1 MHDLAKVI
9 DDVSE
14 VYAELPFLMFPDG
27 DDVVRQIP
35 YRQFAGA
42 VRRWS
47 AFLKGHGVKPGDRV
61 GFITPKSPYQILA
74 FYASWWCGAI
84 AVPICEA
91 LGDLEMGFII
101 RDSEPSIMLSDGSMH
116 AKVAAN
122 CGDIPLFRFE
132 DLPGWD
138 GEDVDLPRHPNQ
150 SDDIA
155 ALIYTSGSTG
165 MPKGVMLTHRN
176 LQVNAQGAKDAYEL
190 TPGERLISLLP
201 YWHSYALVTEVV
213 CIAIGGATT
222 VVPKDKR
229 DFRKNISN
237 YKPTIMLVV
246 PRIAD
251 ALKAGI
257 EKRIAE
263 SPPKVQSIFA
273 KAVYNA
279 SRIFT
284 AGVRLDGGLLRM
296 FTHHA
301 FYDPL
306 VFRKI
311 RKNFGG
317 RLRFFVSGGAPL
329 DMDSQIFFKYIGI
342 PMYQGYGLTESS
354 PVISSDLPER
364 HKVGSAGPLWPW
376 LQPEQGGDWTFKDEQ
391 GNLGKDLKGELLV
404 KGDCVMKGYWRH
416 QDVSAKT
423 LKDGWLHTGDMG
435 YVDEDGFLYLDG
447 RQGNMIV
454 LFGGEKLHPE
464 HVEEEV
470 KQSPLVT
477 ECMVFGEKCKNVYAA
492 VNVDPDLAKDVSPD
506 ELKSRLRKEVAERT
520 KHLASYQKPKDVIV
534 LPEWSPEDGTLTVTL
549 KIRRHKIWEVYGK
562 EMREFLARNGEEVA
576 TRQDVAIASSRIME
590 TLGRQN

>member
-1 MHDLAKVI
+1 MYDLAKLI
-9 DDVSE
+9 DDSSQTF
-14 VYAELPFLMFPDG
+14 AECTFLVFPEGNDSIR
-27 DDVVRQIP
+27 DVTFA
-35 YRQFAGA
+35 QFGKA
-42 VRRWS
+42 VRRWVGV
-47 AFLKGHGVKPGDRV
+47 LREKGVKPGDRV
-61 GFITPKSPYQILA
+61 GFVTPKSPYQILS
-74 FYASWWCGAI
+74 FYACWWMGAI

-101 RDSEPSIMLSDGSMH
+101 RDSEPILMLSDDSMH
-116 AKVAAN
+116 DKVAGN
-122 CGDIPLFRFE
+122 CGDLPLCRFE

-138 GEDVDLPRHPNQ
+138 GEDVEALRHENG
-150 SDDIA
+150 DDDVA

-165 MPKGVMLTHRN
+165 MPKGVMLTHKN
-176 LQVNAQGAKDAYEL
+176 LQVNAVGAVRAYNVC
-190 TPGERLISLLP
+190 TGERLISLLP

-213 CIAIGGATT
+213 AIAAGGGTT

-229 DFRKNISN
+229 DFRRNIAH

-263 SPPKVQSIFA
+263 SSDRVKGIFE
-273 KAVYNA
+273 KATFNA

-284 AGVRLDGGLLRM
+284 AGPRIDGGLLRM
-296 FTHHA
+296 VTHHA
-301 FYDPL
+301 FFDPL

-317 RLRFFVSGGAPL
+317 KLRFFVSGGAPL

-354 PVISSDLPER
+354 PVISSDLPEN
-364 HKVGSAGPLWPW
+364 HKVGSAGPLWDW
-376 LQPEQGGDWTFKDEQ
+376 LKPENGGDWTFKDEN

-423 LKDGWLHTGDMG
+423 LEDGWLHTGDVG
-435 YVDEDGFLYLDG
+435 HVDDDGFLFLDG

-470 KQSPLVT
+470 KQCSLVT
-477 ECMVFGEKCKNVYAA
+477 ECMVFGEKCKNVYVA
-492 VNVDPDLAKDVSPD
+492 VNVDSELAEGMSDD
-506 ELKSRLRKEVAERT
+506 ELKSELKKQISERC
-520 KHLASYQKPKDVIV
+520 KHLASYQKPKDVLV
-534 LPEWSPEDGTLTVTL
+534 LPEWTPEEGTLTVTL
-549 KIRRHKIWEVYGK
+549 KIRRHKIWETFGK
-562 EMREFLARNGEEVA
+562 ELRDFLTKNGEEVA
-576 TRQDVAIASSRIME
+576 TRKDVAIASSKIME
-590 TLGRQN
+590 SLGRA

>member
-1 MHDLAKVI
+1 MYDLAKLI
-9 DDVSE
+9 EESSQAHADATFLLF
-14 VYAELPFLMFPDG
+14 AEGNDEIRQVPFG
-27 DDVVRQIP
+27 
-35 YRQFAGA
+35 QFGAA
-42 VRRWS
+42 VRRWGR
-47 AFLKGHGVKPGDRV
+47 FLIDQGVQPGDRV
-61 GFITPKSPYQILA
+61 AFVTPKSPYQILA
-74 FYASWWCGAI
+74 FYSCWWIGAI

-101 RDSEPSIMLSDGSMH
+101 RDSEPRLMLTDQSMQRQ
-116 AKVAAN
+116 VAGN
-122 CGDIPLFRFE
+122 CGDIRQFRFD
-132 DLPGWD
+132 DLPGWE
-138 GEDVDLPRHPNQ
+138 GEDLDLPRHSNG
-150 SDDIA
+150 DDDVA

-176 LQVNAQGAKDAYEL
+176 LQANAAGAVTAYQVK
-190 TPGERLISLLP
+190 PGERLISLLP

-213 CIAIGGATT
+213 CIAMCGATT
-222 VVPKDKR
+222 AIPKDKR
-229 DFRKNISN
+229 DFRKNIAA
-237 YKPTIMLVV
+237 YQPTIMLVV

-257 EKRIAE
+257 EKRISE
-263 SPPKVQSIFA
+263 SSDRVKGIFE
-273 KAVYNA
+273 KATYNA

-284 AGVRLDGGLLRM
+284 AGPRIDGGLLRM

-317 RLRFFVSGGAPL
+317 KLRFFVSGGAPL

-364 HKVGSAGPLWPW
+364 HKVGSAGPLWSW
-376 LQPEQGGDWTFKDEQ
+376 LTPEEGGDWTFKDEH
-391 GNLGKDLKGELLV
+391 GNLGKELKGELLV
-404 KGDCVMKGYWRH
+404 KGACVMKGYWRH
-416 QDVSAKT
+416 QDESAKT

-435 YVDEDGFLYLDG
+435 YVDDDGFLFLDG

-470 KQSPLVT
+470 KQCSLVT
-477 ECMVFGEKCKNVYAA
+477 ECMVFGEKCKNVYVA
-492 VNVDPDLAKDVSPD
+492 VNVDPELAEGLSPE
-506 ELKSRLRKEVAERT
+506 ELKTRLKKEIAERC
-520 KHLASYQKPKDVIV
+520 KHLASYQKPKDVMV

-549 KIRRHKIWEVYGK
+549 KIRRHKIWEKFGK
-562 EMREFLARNGEEVA
+562 ELRDFLAGNGEEVA
-576 TRQDVAIASSRIME
+576 TRTDVSIASSKIME
-590 TLGRQN
+590 SLGRA

>member
-1 MHDLAKVI
+1 MYDLAKLLEDSSQTFADSTFLVFPEGKDGI
-9 DDVSE
+9 RDVS
-14 VYAELPFLMFPDG
+14 FGGFG
-27 DDVVRQIP
+27 Q
-35 YRQFAGA
+35 A
-42 VRRWS
+42 VRRWGCM
-47 AFLKGHGVKPGDRV
+47 LKDAGVGPGDRV
-61 GFITPKSPYQILA
+61 GFITPKSPYQILT
-74 FYASWWCGAI
+74 FYACWWIGAI

-101 RDSEPSIMLSDGSMH
+101 RDSEPKLMLSDDSMQR
-116 AKVAAN
+116 KVAAL
-122 CGDIPLFRFE
+122 CGDIPLRQFE
-132 DLPGWD
+132 QLPGWD
-138 GEDVDLPRHPNQ
+138 GDDVDLPRHPN
-150 SDDIA
+150 SDDDVA

-165 MPKGVMLTHRN
+165 MPKGVMLTHKN
-176 LQVNAQGAKDAYEL
+176 FQVNAAGAVEAYEVRD
-190 TPGERLISLLP
+190 GERLISLLP
-201 YWHSYALVTEVV
+201 YWHSYALTTEVV
-213 CIAIGGATT
+213 AIMMGGATT

-229 DFRKNISN
+229 DFRKNIAA

-263 SPPKVQSIFA
+263 SSDRVKTIFE
-273 KAVYNA
+273 KATYNA

-284 AGVRLDGGLLRM
+284 AGPRIDGGLLRM

-317 RLRFFVSGGAPL
+317 KLRFFVSGGAPL

-354 PVISSDLPER
+354 PVISSDLPEN
-364 HKVGSAGPLWPW
+364 HKVGSAGPLWDW
-376 LQPEQGGDWTFKDEQ
+376 LKPENGGDWTLKDEN

-416 QDVSAKT
+416 QDESAKT
-423 LKDGWLHTGDMG
+423 LEDGWLHTGDMG
-435 YVDEDGFLYLDG
+435 YVDDDGFLFLDG

-470 KQSPLVT
+470 KQCALVT
-477 ECMVFGEKCKNVYAA
+477 ECMVFGEKCKNVYVA
-492 VNVDPDLAKDVSPD
+492 VNVDAELVEGMADD
-506 ELKSRLRKEVAERT
+506 ELKAELKKQIAERC
-520 KHLASYQKPKDVIV
+520 KHLAAYQKPKDVIV
-534 LPEWSPEDGTLTVTL
+534 LPEWSPEEGTLTVTL
-549 KIRRHKIWEVYGK
+549 KIRRHRIWEAFGK
-562 EMREFLARNGEEVA
+562 ELRAFLAKNGEDVA
-576 TRQDVAIASSRIME
+576 TRDEPAIASSKIME
-590 TLGRQN
+590 SLGRA

>member
-1 MHDLAKVI
+1 MHDLAKLLEESSQTFAEHTFLVFPEGK
-9 DDVSE
+9 DDIRDV
-14 VYAELPFLMFPDG
+14 PFHGFG
-27 DDVVRQIP
+27 
-35 YRQFAGA
+35 AA
-42 VRRWS
+42 VRRW
-47 AFLKGHGVKPGDRV
+47 ARVLKESGVAPGDRV

-74 FYASWWCGAI
+74 FYACWWMGAI

-91 LGDLEMGFII
+91 LGNLEMGFII
-101 RDSEPSIMLSDGSMH
+101 RDSEPKLMLSDGSMH
-116 AKVAAN
+116 QTVGAL
-122 CGDIPLFRFE
+122 CGDIPLRQFE
-132 DLPGWD
+132 QLPGWD
-138 GEDVDLPRHPNQ
+138 GADVDLPRHANN
-150 SDDIA
+150 DDDVA

-165 MPKGVMLTHRN
+165 MPKGVMLTHKN
-176 LQVNAQGAKDAYEL
+176 FQVNARGAVDAYEVGVG
-190 TPGERLISLLP
+190 TRLISLLP
-201 YWHSYALVTEVV
+201 YWHSYALTTEVV
-213 CIAIGGATT
+213 AIMMGGGTT
-222 VVPKDKR
+222 IVPKDKR
-229 DFRKNISN
+229 DFRKNVSV

-263 SPPKVQSIFA
+263 SSDRVKGIFE
-273 KAVYNA
+273 KATFNA

-284 AGVRLDGGLLRM
+284 AGPRIDGGLLRM

-301 FYDPL
+301 FFDPL

-317 RLRFFVSGGAPL
+317 KLRFFVSGGAPL

-354 PVISSDLPER
+354 PVISSDLPEN
-364 HKVGSAGPLWPW
+364 HKVGSAGPLWDW
-376 LQPEQGGDWTFKDEQ
+376 LKPENGGDWTFKDEN

-416 QDVSAKT
+416 QDESAKT
-423 LKDGWLHTGDMG
+423 LEDGWLHTGDMG
-435 YVDEDGFLYLDG
+435 YVDDDGFLFLDG

-470 KQSPLVT
+470 KQCPLVT
-477 ECMVFGEKCKNVYAA
+477 ECMVFGEKCKNVYVA
-492 VNVDPDLAKDVSPD
+492 VNVDAELVEGMSDD
-506 ELKSRLRKEVAERT
+506 ELKAELKKQIGERC

-534 LPEWSPEDGTLTVTL
+534 LPEWTPEEGTLTVTL
-549 KIRRHKIWEVYGK
+549 KIRRHKIWDTFGNELRG
-562 EMREFLARNGEEVA
+562 FLAKNGEEVA
-576 TRQDVAIASSRIME
+576 TRDEPAIASSKIME
-590 TLGRQN
+590 SLGRA